1 MCYNVITLKPNLN
14 YHFSALCFIV
24 CYKHSIVLLAFYI
37 FNVFSAHTKKL
48 SENNDCCYLI
58 IFPIRLSKIFAF
70 QISFQDG
77 LDKVFVRLPNG
88 DAKLDDNLKNEDGD
102 LKNEPISTVEI
113 KNVEINYMIEN
124 TNETEN
130 KTNSSKPENDEKLEK
145 ISLECEKE
153 PQNNHIEISIGSE
166 MNHSEIDKL
175 DAEPIVTDS
184 STERSASEL
193 EDDTPVGELPLPNL
207 QNSTTLLTS
216 TPVKKI
222 IEVKNLILDDDDDDD
237 DKLDDVPYLASSSK
251 YQNRDEYTTKFT
263 TKTNNTSTTHFSP
276 VTISI
281 PVIKPDLTQF
291 EKLPSP
297 PPASTHPGIEPNWRM
312 TKTSSTD
319 ENGKTSLEK
328 ITVQSLYKPI
338 FISKEINSVD
348 EPIHQN
354 CTEKMVN
361 GIESDTSEHYSTAQE
376 NTSTSSLETSSVS
389 VTLSNPVTKDVT
401 KTPNTIAGFA
411 KTLIIPSPNDVEN
424 LLSLAA
430 EPNTPPPILES
441 PSKPVGNE

>member
-1 MCYNVITLKPNLN
+1 MVEKPNE
-14 YHFSALCFIV
+14 
-24 CYKHSIVLLAFYI
+24 
-37 FNVFSAHTKKL
+37 
-48 SENNDCCYLI
+48 SENKSN
-58 IFPIRLSKIFAF
+58 SK
-70 QISFQDG
+70 
-77 LDKVFVRLPNG
+77 
-88 DAKLDDNLKNEDGD
+88 
-102 LKNEPISTVEI
+102 
-113 KNVEINYMIEN
+113 
-124 TNETEN
+124 ET
-130 KTNSSKPENDEKLEK
+130 ENDEKPEK
-145 ISLECEKE
+145 ISLENEKE
-153 PQNNHIEISIGSE
+153 PQRNHIEINVGSE
-166 MNHSEIDKL
+166 ANHLEIDNL
-175 DAEPIVTDS
+175 DAETILIDS
-184 STERSASEL
+184 STEKSASEL
-193 EDDTPVGELPLPNL
+193 EDDSPVGELPLPNL
-207 QNSTTLLTS
+207 QNSSTLLTS

-222 IEVKNLILDDDDDDD
+222 IAVKNLILDDDDDDEDD

-251 YQNRDEYTTKFT
+251 YPNRDEYTTKFT

-297 PPASTHPGIEPNWRM
+297 PPASTHPGIEPSWRM
-312 TKTSSTD
+312 TKTSSID

-338 FISKEINSVD
+338 FTSKEINSID

-441 PSKPVGNE
+441 PSKPVGKE